1 MEHLRC
7 AQCRNP
13 IRGKQ
18 ASVTHA
24 GSSLSFHAD
33 CWVELHQRVQADY
46 ALKAASDGL
55 SGLLKPYSRSQL
67 VAWLPP
73 VGSDAA
79 DGTEPMEQQ
88 PA

>member
-13 IRGKQ
+13 IRARQ

-24 GSSLSFHAD
+24 RSSLSFHVD
-33 CWVELHQRVQADY
+33 CWMELHQRVQAEY
-46 ALKAASDGL
+46 ATTVASDGL
-55 SGLLKPYSRSQL
+55 AGLIKPYSRSQT

-73 VGSDAA
+73 VSVDAEE
-79 DGTEPMEQQ
+79 GEQ
-88 PA
+88 PLSPTG